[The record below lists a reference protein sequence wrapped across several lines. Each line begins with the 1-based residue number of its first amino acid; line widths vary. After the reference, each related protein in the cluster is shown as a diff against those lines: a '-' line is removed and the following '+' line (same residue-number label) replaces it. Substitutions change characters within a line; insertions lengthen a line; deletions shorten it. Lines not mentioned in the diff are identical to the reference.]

1 MDKRTDI
8 WAFGCVLYEMLTRR
22 AAFQR
27 DTVTDTLAAVVQ
39 SEADWSRLP
48 ANIPTGVRRL
58 LGRCLEKDPKR
69 RLRDIGDA
77 RVDLDPEADDVRPGL
92 AGAGTTTSQSLP
104 PARAG
109 ALMPQTW
116 VDRDRRRGHPRRR
129 TRDRVTVDASAV
141 PLSCPVSPLRVSVN
155 PPPGGEFRLQSGSEI
170 SPDGRLI
177 VYVAHTGDVDRLWLR
192 QLDELSARELP
203 GTEERRILSGRRTAG
218 PLDSSRLA
226 SSNASTLAAGLPQ
239 SSAP

>member
-92 AGAGTTTSQSLP
+92 VGLAQ
-104 PARAG
+104 
-109 ALMPQTW
+109 
-116 VDRDRRRGHPRRR
+116 RRRSHCLQHVRARSCPRR
-129 TRDRVTVDASAV
+129 
-141 PLSCPVSPLRVSVN
+141 
-155 PPPGGEFRLQSGSEI
+155 GS
-170 SPDGRLI
+170 I
-177 VYVAHTGDVDRLWLR
+177 VIA
-192 QLDELSARELP
+192 A
-203 GTEERRILSGRRTAG
+203 AG
-218 PLDSSRLA
+218 I
-226 SSNASTLAAGLPQ
+226 LAAGLRIASLWMLPRFR
-239 SSAP
+239 SCPVKSCVCR

>member
-1 MDKRTDI
+1 MSGDPEGVDLTQLPTIKVDHTREGLIVGTPACMSPEQARGLAVDKRTDI

-69 RLRDIGDA
+69 RRDIGDA

-116 VDRDRRRGHPRRR
+116 VDRDRRRGHP
-129 TRDRVTVDASAV
+129 
-141 PLSCPVSPLRVSVN
+141 
-155 PPPGGEFRLQSGSEI
+155 PPDSGSRHC
-170 SPDGRLI
+170 GCFR
-177 VYVAHTGDVDRLWLR
+177 G
-192 QLDELSARELP
+192 SALLP
-203 GTEERRILSGRRTAG
+203 GKILCVCR
-218 PLDSSRLA
+218 
-226 SSNASTLAAGLPQ
+226 
-239 SSAP
+239 